1 MYLSLEIL
9 SELNLLSVLFNASR
23 VALESTQNKID
34 KNEYDKSNKYDNAI
48 TIAHSSEVK
57 IEYPF
62 PI

>member
-1 MYLSLEIL
+1 M
-9 SELNLLSVLFNASR
+9 LSVLFNASI
-23 VALESTQNKID
+23 VVSESTQNKID

-48 TIAHSSEVK
+48 KNARSSAVK